1 MKIQWFHYEKEGYF
15 LSVKNLNEPIESLN
29 PLYLR
34 ITHFNRNIDKIIGFL
49 LDRYLQYLD
58 IIPLRECIFSILR
71 ETIMNAVK
79 ANQKRVIFKEAGWD
93 IKDPVQYETGMEKF
107 KEKLISKKDLY
118 ADLLEQ
124 NGLYVLVTFGFNQN
138 SFLLK
143 VANNVGLLP
152 EENQRIQERI
162 SKARTYNNLSEVFEN
177 HGDESEGAG
186 LGLAMSLLMLK
197 NEGIE
202 GDSYRIKSEEGITS
216 AYIKIPFEF
225 KKKNTNLQKTGEILS
240 ELDNLPTFPDN
251 VNQIMS
257 LINKPDSSIHNI
269 TELVGRDISL
279 SANILK
285 LANSASFSQ
294 RTKVENLEG
303 AIKVIG
309 LSELN
314 SILLSLGTKKILE
327 EKYKEFESIWERSS
341 LSAFICRRLGE
352 RMGWKKQTI
361 TVLVCAALLHDVGRV
376 ILLSL
381 EPDMSEKISEILGNR
396 LLPSPLTL
404 EEAAL
409 GISHTTLGGMICE
422 KWNFSDTIRV
432 AAEMHHRPLLVKKEF
447 QDAVFSIY
455 LSDMIIDISRGLSD
469 YFLIQSAV
477 LQHFGFKKE
486 AELDEFMKRTLQ
498 EYKEFDKKS

>member
-34 ITHFNRNIDKIIGFL
+34 ITHFNRNIDKIVGFL

-58 IIPLRECIFSILR
+58 IIPLKECIFSILR

-93 IKDPVQYETGMEKF
+93 IKDPAQYEAGMEKF

-124 NGLYVLVTFGFNQN
+124 NGLYVLLTFGFNQN

-152 EENQRIQERI
+152 EEDQRIQERI
-162 SKARTYNNLSEVFEN
+162 SKARTYNSLSEVFEN

-225 KKKNTNLQKTGEILS
+225 RKKTSIFKERGKSFPSWITCPRF
-240 ELDNLPTFPDN
+240 PT
-251 VNQIMS
+251 
-257 LINKPDSSIHNI
+257 
-269 TELVGRDISL
+269 T
-279 SANILK
+279 
-285 LANSASFSQ
+285 
-294 RTKVENLEG
+294 
-303 AIKVIG
+303 
-309 LSELN
+309 
-314 SILLSLGTKKILE
+314 
-327 EKYKEFESIWERSS
+327 
-341 LSAFICRRLGE
+341 
-352 RMGWKKQTI
+352 
-361 TVLVCAALLHDVGRV
+361 
-376 ILLSL
+376 
-381 EPDMSEKISEILGNR
+381 
-396 LLPSPLTL
+396 
-404 EEAAL
+404 
-409 GISHTTLGGMICE
+409 
-422 KWNFSDTIRV
+422 
-432 AAEMHHRPLLVKKEF
+432 
-447 QDAVFSIY
+447 
-455 LSDMIIDISRGLSD
+455 
-469 YFLIQSAV
+469 
-477 LQHFGFKKE
+477 
-486 AELDEFMKRTLQ
+486 
-498 EYKEFDKKS
+498 